1 MVNRSKVFDDAGL
14 GMVERGQLV
23 TSVLMK
29 KNLSG
34 ILDRIDADT
43 SISDANKE
51 KLLKAVA
58 DKYKKDPAALDRLEK
73 DLADNPALA
82 KKLEQAIKS
91 NPAAI
96 AERGI
101 PAYTGGNLDAALNS
115 AVPAAAP
122 ARKPGAAPSPAP
134 SPAAAPAD
142 RKTEP
147 ATAPKTER
155 PAGGGSRRHQ
165 APDAAPSSAPAAAPA
180 AAPTPNADGMKAII
194 ESLATGDNDTIKKI
208 VEAQGPKLVNGLAH
222 GMADMAREKFGVPA
236 TTADAFEKR
245 IKDDPKLRES
255 ITENFKKNPDFV
267 RQMAKMAQGGG
278 DVPDAMKE
286 MARKEMDKLMQNPQL
301 LADDKYVKDIS
312 RQMRMGNTMGRL
324 SGFLQD
330 TFGIDMSGAMGGM
343 GGFFQGIANWFKDF
357 LGAFSGGG
365 VKDFLSQPSN
375 KNLGM
380 FDKLSAG
387 IGFAM
392 NKANNQYHSPYE
404 GMRLR
409 NEQPLA
415 AADGSYFHTEMR
427 KNAQGVE
434 TPHRVPNT
442 IEVRTVNNTVHKV
455 IPTAEPLSFTRLPG
469 GNYEIKLATD
479 LKEGAKP
486 GDRPVITGQSSTLV
500 VTAAELVKIND
511 ATQKMIDNDHNK
523 DIKAA
528 LDGRK
533 VGVSQPKY
541 EPATINST
549 GIESTNGQIGATV
562 QVYPVAPQPNIES
575 RPLEPS
581 TAKQDLNAG
590 KKAALDQAALTMGP
604 PI

>member
-1 MVNRSKVFDDAGL
+1 MLDKIKREVLEIKLKSELLDKKVL
-14 GMVERGQLV
+14 GGIFSRVE
-23 TSVLMK
+23 
-29 KNLSG
+29 
-34 ILDRIDADT
+34 ADP
-43 SISDANKE
+43 SISAANKE
-51 KLLKAVA
+51 KLVSAVI
-58 DKYKKDPAALDRLEK
+58 DKYNQDPKSLARLES
-73 DLADNPALA
+73 DLAANPALA
-82 KKLEQAIKS
+82 KRLEQSIKS

-101 PAYTGGNLDAALNS
+101 PAYTGGNLEAALNT
-115 AVPAAAP
+115 AVPAPAAKPAAAP
-122 ARKPGAAPSPAP
+122 A
-134 SPAAAPAD
+134 AAPAAD
-142 RKTEP
+142 RRPET
-147 ATAPKTER
+147 PKPES
-155 PAGGGSRRHQ
+155 ADGGKRRH
-165 APDAAPSSAPAAAPA
+165 SAPAAAPA
-180 AAPTPNADGMKAII
+180 ASPSAAPVPVAAPAAAPSLSPAEMSSII
-194 ESLATGDNDTIKKI
+194 DKLATGNDEYIKR
-208 VEAQGPKLVNGLAH
+208 VVDAQGPKLVNGLAH

-427 KNAQGVE
+427 KDAQGVE

-562 QVYPVAPQPNIES
+562 QVFPVAPQPNIES

-590 KKAALDQAALTMGP
+590 KKAALDQAALTMAP